1 MSSVVSEGVSFAGSK
16 ADRSYSSPGYVKE
29 ILTNRENWTDLQD
42 PVLEWLEVEEMED
55 GGDIGEEGWMSIVD
69 WAIDKA
75 IVESVCVCVCVCD
88 IEGAR
93 VVVAVGKYVL
103 CECEFEKREG

>member
-16 ADRSYSSPGYVKE
+16 ADRSYSSLGYVKE

-42 PVLEWLEVEEMED
+42 PVLEWLQVEEMED

-75 IVESVCVCVCVCD
+75 IVESVCACVLK
-88 IEGAR
+88 E
-93 VVVAVGKYVL
+93 
-103 CECEFEKREG
+103 